1 MGGHKS
7 DDTSIYFITEL
18 LADASTTYTDS
29 AYEFVY
35 FLEGQAQN
43 CDIVPADL
51 LLLRSPGE
59 NIADT
64 ANF

>member
-7 DDTSIYFITEL
+7 DDTSIYFRTEL
-18 LADASTTYTDS
+18 VADASTYTDP
-29 AYEFVY
+29 AYEFLY
-35 FLEGQAQN
+35 FLEDQAQN

-59 NIADT
+59 NITDT

>member
-7 DDTSIYFITEL
+7 DDTSIYFRTEL

-43 CDIVPADL
+43 CDVISADL
-51 LLLRSPGE
+51 LLLRSPEE
-59 NIADT
+59 NITDT
-64 ANF
+64 SKF